1 MLSKRCLALYSGGL
15 DSILA
20 IKMIQDQNV
29 DVVPLHFYS
38 PFFGF
43 EIIRDPQSFKEH
55 HLSAYGIK
63 VHLVDYTEEIIRIVK
78 NPKYGH
84 GKHLN
89 PCIDC
94 KVGMLKKCRK
104 LLETLGASFVIT
116 GEVLGQRPMSQRK
129 DPMRSIERE
138 SGLIDI
144 LLRPLCAKH
153 LPETLPEREGIVD
166 RELLG
171 DIIGRG
177 RKTQLM
183 LAHTYGIE
191 RDKIPTPAGG
201 CLLTD
206 EQISRKVAD
215 TFERFD
221 PGLPTKADF
230 LLDIVGR
237 QFILDEHTVLVVS
250 RNEDENSVLTSLKDP
265 GNIFLKIAD
274 VPGPLCVLRGD
285 ISRDNLKKAA
295 AICMRY
301 GKARGLSGNR
311 AVFGADP
318 FNLTDYIDSLVVSDE
333 YCKTFQIDLRK

>member
-1 MLSKRCLALYSGGL
+1 MLTRRCIALYSGGL

-20 IKMIQDQNV
+20 IKMIQEQNV

-43 EIIRDPQSFKEH
+43 DIIRDPQSYKKY
-55 HLSAYGIK
+55 HLTNYGIN
-63 VHLVDYTEEIIRIVK
+63 VHLIDYTEEIIQIVK
-78 NPKYGH
+78 NPKHGH

-94 KVGMLKKCRK
+94 KIGMLKKSK
-104 LLETLGASFVIT
+104 ALMETFKSSFVIT

-129 DPMRSIERE
+129 DPMRSIEKD
-138 SGLIDI
+138 SGLVDI

-153 LPETLPEREGIVD
+153 MPETLPEREGIVK

-171 DIIGRG
+171 DITGRG
-177 RKTQLM
+177 RKAQLA
-183 LAHTYGIE
+183 LAHKYGI
-191 RDKIPTPAGG
+191 DQNNIPTPAGG

-206 EQISRKVAD
+206 EQISLKIAN
-215 TFERFD
+215 TFKRFH
-221 PGLPTKADF
+221 PKLPVKADF

-237 QFILDEHTVLVVS
+237 QFLLDESTVLVVS
-250 RNEDENSVLTSLKDP
+250 RNEDENRILSSLQYP

-274 VPGPLCVLRGD
+274 MPGPLCVIRGN
-285 ISRDNLKKAA
+285 SSLDNLQKGA

-301 GKARGLSGNR
+301 GKARGSKGYK
-311 AVFGADP
+311 AVYGTDP
-318 FNLTDYIDSLVVSDE
+318 VNLEKSIDSPVFSDE

>member
-1 MLSKRCLALYSGGL
+1 MLNKRCIALYSGGL

-20 IKMIQDQNV
+20 VKMIEKQHI

-43 EIIRDPQSFKEH
+43 DIMRDPQPYKEY
-55 HLSAYGIK
+55 HLKNYGIN
-63 VHLVDYTEEIIRIVK
+63 VHLVDYSEDIIQIVK
-78 NPKYGH
+78 NPKFGH

-94 KVGMLKKCRK
+94 KIGMLKRCRS

-138 SGLIDI
+138 SALDGL

-153 LPETLPEREGIVD
+153 LPVTVPEDEGIVD

-171 DIIGRG
+171 DILGRG
-177 RKTQLM
+177 RKIQLA
-183 LAHTYGIE
+183 LANSYGIE

-206 EQISRKVAD
+206 EQISLKVAA
-215 TFERFD
+215 TYKRFHPEL
-221 PGLPTKADF
+221 PGPADF
-230 LLDIVGR
+230 LLDIIGR
-237 QFILDEHTVLVVS
+237 QFLLDEATVLVVS
-250 RNEDENSVLTSLKDP
+250 RNEEENKMLASMNYS

-274 VPGPLCVLRGD
+274 VPGPLCILRGN
-285 ISRDNLKKAA
+285 ISQDNLSQAA

-301 GKARGLSGNR
+301 GKARGLSDNK
-311 AVFGADP
+311 ALFGEDP
-318 FNLTDYIDSLVVSDE
+318 FHLVRSIDSPVVSDE
-333 YCKTFQIDLRK
+333 YCRTFQIDLHK